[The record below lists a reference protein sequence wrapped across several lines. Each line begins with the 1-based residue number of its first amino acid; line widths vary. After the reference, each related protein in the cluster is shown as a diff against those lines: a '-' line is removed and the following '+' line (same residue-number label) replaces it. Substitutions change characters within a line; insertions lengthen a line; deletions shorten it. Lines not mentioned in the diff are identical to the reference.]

1 VTAVA
6 APSASVMPLPSAA
19 PAASSGRG
27 VTGTADASP
36 HDDPFDQH
44 FDRHFDRAVRDD
56 RSSRDDRVVARG
68 TDDAGNQRT
77 SEPGTDTETSGR
89 ASDREIEPRDD
100 ARHPGD
106 SAPVVGVAALLL
118 AVRAEAP
125 TPTEAPV
132 STEPDTEPATVP
144 ATGTV
149 ATGTGTS
156 TSMIDVAPADADS
169 TPTPTP
175 TFVMVDGTA
184 VAATHGP
191 SDPVPSNPVSS
202 DTVSSDPVPSDTV
215 PSAAPPASASDPLSG
230 VEITV
235 DASATPSTSAIG
247 IETLGRAALR
257 ARVTDSAIDGA
268 VTATATATAASTGAG
283 PSALGTVVADAG
295 AAAETA
301 ATESTSPA
309 PTPTP
314 GAESASR
321 RVSFAEAAQAADPAP
336 LSEPTTSSKSE
347 VRAPLSLP
355 SISVDLSDEGLGP
368 MQLQARQGPDGLHLT
383 LTAADREVGAALARA
398 GAELRRDL
406 ESAGTTVGSLNV
418 GQGSGDI
425 GQGSGDRAGQRQGRA
440 DDGGLRGAPPLGGV
454 TASTTAQPP
463 LITTTRTSSAD
474 AGLDLLI

>member
-27 VTGTADASP
+27 VTETADASP
-36 HDDPFDQH
+36 HDDPFDRH

-56 RSSRDDRVVARG
+56 RPSRDDRVVARG
-68 TDDAGNQRT
+68 IDDAGRQRT

-89 ASDREIEPRDD
+89 ASDREIDPRDD

-106 SAPVVGVAALLL
+106 PAPVVGVAALLL

-125 TPTEAPV
+125 VP
-132 STEPDTEPATVP
+132 TEPDTVP
-144 ATGTV
+144 ATGTAV
-149 ATGTGTS
+149 TGTAVTGTAVTGTAVTGTAVTGTGTS
-156 TSMIDVAPADADS
+156 TSMIDVTPADAD
-169 TPTPTP
+169 PTPTP
-175 TFVMVDGTA
+175 VPSSVMVDGTA
-184 VAATHGP
+184 TDGP
-191 SDPVPSNPVSS
+191 SGPESS
-202 DTVSSDPVPSDTV
+202 GPV

-257 ARVTDSAIDGA
+257 ARVADSATDGA
-268 VTATATATAASTGAG
+268 ATATATATAASTGAG
-283 PSALGTVVADAG
+283 PSALVAVVADAG
-295 AAAETA
+295 PAAETA
-301 ATESTSPA
+301 ATESAA

-314 GAESASR
+314 GAESSSR
-321 RVSFAEAAQAADPAP
+321 RVSFAEAAQEADPAP
-336 LSEPTTSSKSE
+336 LSEPTTSSKPE

-383 LTAADREVGAALARA
+383 LMAADREVGAALARA

-406 ESAGTTVGSLNV
+406 ESAGTTVGSLQV

-440 DDGGLRGAPPLGGV
+440 DDGGLRGAPSLGGV